1 LVLKESALGE
11 GIRQFGSVARRL
23 ILLSIVL
30 IGVHF
35 ALFASSKWTCGQDAS
50 AVTSDKL
57 QLTESDSQQPSVAS
71 GEKDASRNAVDAGDN
86 RSSSSDLKTD
96 QSAGDSQATTVTPSD
111 GKQSDSSA
119 ESKSESVEGS
129 ALDPVSQNGIDS
141 RLKDLLSLA
150 TDYTTKIGKRE
161 MPGYWGLVDLV
172 MDKSVAELAKSARR
186 NPRYNDFYSNP
197 SKHRGEL
204 VSTTLHLRRVI
215 SYPVDPALGH
225 KATELYELWGWTDE
239 SKAWVYCIV
248 TPKLP
253 PGFPKDGDFNRD
265 VEVAGYFFKMQGYQ
279 PGSAAPNAKN
289 LIAPLIIGRVD
300 EVRKPEVPL
309 AQFNNLTILFVGVFA
324 LLFFLRLMLRL
335 RASVSSI
342 GQTHIDVRRRLRRER
357 PEVLDEL
364 PDIERPNEST
374 KVEGK
379 EDQAEGGPQL

>member
-1 LVLKESALGE
+1 LGE
-11 GIRQFGSVARRL
+11 GMLQFGSVTRRL
-23 ILLSIVL
+23 TLSSILL
-30 IGVHF
+30 IGLQF
-35 ALFASSKWTCGQDAS
+35 ALFATAQWTLGQDAS
-50 AVTSDKL
+50 AVTSDKP
-57 QLTESDSQQPSVAS
+57 QSAGNDSQQPAVAS
-71 GEKDASRNAVDAGDN
+71 GAKEANSDPVEALDKIPSNSDSEKEQPAEETPKDTLAPS
-86 RSSSSDLKTD
+86 KEK
-96 QSAGDSQATTVTPSD
+96 QSASGTEATSVNGD
-111 GKQSDSSA
+111 DS
-119 ESKSESVEGS
+119 VV
-129 ALDPVSQNGIDS
+129 DPVSQNGIDA

-172 MDKSVAELAKSARR
+172 MDKSVSELAKSARK

-239 SKAWVYCIV
+239 SKAWVYCVV

-364 PDIERPNEST
+364 PDIERPSDSE
-374 KVEGK
+374 KVEEK
-379 EDQAEGGPQL
+379 EDQAEGKPPL

>member
-1 LVLKESALGE
+1 MGE
-11 GIRQFGSVARRL
+11 GILQFGSATRRL
-23 ILLSIVL
+23 IVFSI
-30 IGVHF
+30 F
-35 ALFASSKWTCGQDAS
+35 LFGIHAAFFGSVGRTCGQETS
-50 AVTSDKL
+50 AFPADKP
-57 QLTESDSQQPSVAS
+57 PSKGDDTQVS
-71 GEKDASRNAVDAGDN
+71 STPSEVKDASGVAVESKQETSRIPEPKVDQSKEVQGKNAGTSDDEKP
-86 RSSSSDLKTD
+86 SSSEAETK
-96 QSAGDSQATTVTPSD
+96 
-111 GKQSDSSA
+111 A
-119 ESKSESVEGS
+119 ESANVPHEDST
-129 ALDPVSQNGIDS
+129 SQNGIDA

-172 MDKSVAELAKSARR
+172 MDKSVAELAKDSRK

-300 EVRKPEVPL
+300 EVRKPEVPI

-364 PDIERPNEST
+364 PDFERPSES
-374 KVEGK
+374 EK
-379 EDQAEGGPQL
+379 EEAKEEKADAKPQS

>member
-1 LVLKESALGE
+1 LGE
-11 GIRQFGSVARRL
+11 GMLQFGSVTRRVTLSL
-23 ILLSIVL
+23 ILL
-30 IGVHF
+30 IGFHF
-35 ALFASSKWTCGQDAS
+35 ALFATAQWTLGQDAS
-50 AVTSDKL
+50 AVTSDKP
-57 QLTESDSQQPSVAS
+57 QSAENDSQQPTVAS
-71 GEKDASRNAVDAGDN
+71 GAKQANSDPVEGLDKNPSKSDSEKEQPTEETPKDTLAPSEE
-86 RSSSSDLKTD
+86 K
-96 QSAGDSQATTVTPSD
+96 QSASGTEATSVNGD
-111 GKQSDSSA
+111 DSL
-119 ESKSESVEGS
+119 V
-129 ALDPVSQNGIDS
+129 DPVSQNGIDA

-172 MDKSVAELAKSARR
+172 MDKSVSELAKSARK

-197 SKHRGEL
+197 GKHRGEL

-239 SKAWVYCIV
+239 SKAWVYCVV

-364 PDIERPNEST
+364 PDIERPSDSE
-374 KVEGK
+374 KVEEK
-379 EDQAEGGPQL
+379 EDQAEGKPPL

>member
-1 LVLKESALGE
+1 MALKETALGE
-11 GIRQFGSVARRL
+11 GILQFGSVARRVISFSI
-23 ILLSIVL
+23 ILVGLY
-30 IGVHF
+30 F
-35 ALFASSKWTCGQDAS
+35 FLFVSAPRISGQEASANTSEKPELAEKDSQLPSDASGASS
-50 AVTSDKL
+50 
-57 QLTESDSQQPSVAS
+57 AS
-71 GEKDASRNAVDAGDN
+71 GSSADVAGESTSSADSKIDMPSEESRKNRVTATEEKH
-86 RSSSSDLKTD
+86 
-96 QSAGDSQATTVTPSD
+96 
-111 GKQSDSSA
+111 SDSSA
-119 ESKSESVEGS
+119 NPTTDGVDGS
-129 ALDPVSQNGIDS
+129 PQDSASLNGIDA

-172 MDKSVAELAKSARR
+172 MDKSVAELAKNARR

-197 SKHRGEL
+197 SKHRGDL

-239 SKAWVYCIV
+239 SKAWVYCVV

-265 VEVAGYFFKMQGYQ
+265 IEVAGYFFKMQGYQ

-309 AQFNNLTILFVGVFA
+309 AQFNNLTMLFVGVFA

-342 GQTHIDVRRRLRRER
+342 GQSHIDVRRRLRRER

-364 PDIERPNEST
+364 PDIERPNDSE
-374 KVEGK
+374 KVEAK
-379 EDQAEGGPQL
+379 EDQPEDKPPF